1 MINKTETLKKLGL
14 SSYESAVY
22 LSLIGLIS
30 AKAVEISDH
39 SKVPRSKVYDV
50 LKSLHKKKF
59 IEIQKSRP
67 IIYTVIPPREVIK
80 REKNA
85 LIKDFNEMEIELNE
99 IYENKISQVQAP
111 MWLIHG
117 EERIIQ
123 KELEIIKRATKSINM
138 RIGFL
143 FGNELEQLK
152 EVLSKKKKIQINILT
167 SNNIYLDN
175 KKVDL
180 SDYFNQDNIIIKKT
194 FVPQVKMIIRDEKEL
209 LHVYSLFKDNKKD
222 LIPNTSI
229 GVWNQ
234 YEEIA
239 NNYNDRFIKQMK
251 KIRNK

>member
-1 MINKTETLKKLGL
+1 MVNKFETLKKLGL
-14 SSYESAVY
+14 TSYESSVY

-30 AKAVEISDH
+30 AKAIEISEH

-59 IEIQKSRP
+59 IEIQKARP

-80 REKNA
+80 REKKL
-85 LIKDFNEMEIELNE
+85 LINELTETETELNE

-123 KELEIIKRATKSINM
+123 KELEVIKRATKSINM

-143 FGNELEQLK
+143 FDDEAEQLK
-152 EVLSKKKKIQINILT
+152 EALSKKNKIQINILT
-167 SNNIYLDN
+167 SNNLYLNN

-180 SDYFNQDNIIIKKT
+180 SKYFNQDNIIIKT
-194 FVPQVKMIIRDEKEL
+194 ADIPQVKMIVRDEREL
-209 LHVYSLFKDNKKD
+209 LHIYTMFKENKKEI
-222 LIPNTSI
+222 IPNTSI

-234 YEEIA
+234 YEDIA
-239 NNYNDRFIKQMK
+239 KNYNDRFIKQMK